1 MIKVG
6 RWSIASAVLMLFL
19 SSCATTKP
27 QQVDCNANVMDKNGR
42 PCWVNKTPPE
52 GVVVQM
58 AKHIKPEKTR
68 ALLFNRA
75 VVELAAANGGLDVSQ
90 DAVVS
95 KVVSVKN
102 DDVSGHSSVTSFATV
117 TSANESIEV
126 RAKVRDLWN
135 DLITQ
140 KIYMWVVLE
149 GE

>member
-1 MIKVG
+1 MIKVVRRVVG
-6 RWSIASAVLMLFL
+6 SAVCILIL

-27 QQVDCNANVMDKNGR
+27 QPVACVANVMDANGR
-42 PCWVNKTPPE
+42 PCWVNKTPQE

-75 VVELAAANGGLDVSQ
+75 VVELAATHGGLDVSQ

-95 KVVSVKN
+95 KVVMVHN
-102 DDVSGHSSVTSFATV
+102 DNVSGNSSVTSFATV

-126 RAKVRDLWN
+126 KAKVRDAWN

-140 KIYMWVVLE
+140 KMYMWVVLE
-149 GE
+149 DE

>member
-1 MIKVG
+1 MTKVARCSSG
-6 RWSIASAVLMLFL
+6 VALLMLFL
-19 SSCATTKP
+19 SACVMTKP
-27 QQVDCNANVMDKNGR
+27 DQVGCKANVMDKNGR
-42 PCWVNKTPPE
+42 PCWVNKTPSE
-52 GVVVQM
+52 GVVVHM

-75 VVELAAANGGLDVSQ
+75 VVELAAVHGGLDVSQ

-102 DDVSGHSSVTSFATV
+102 NNISGHSSVTSFATV

-126 RAKVRDLWN
+126 RAKVRDVWN

-149 GE
+149 GG